1 MSTQRERS
9 RALYEGAD
17 GGRPGERRTSV
28 RQAEHK
34 AVESGSRWC
43 FFNYTKYKFCI
54 KKGIKNEEKGQKM
67 TATWDRILDYSK
79 TINQ

>member
-43 FFNYTKYKFCI
+43 FLQLYKI
-54 KKGIKNEEKGQKM
+54 QVLYQKGDKKRGKRPENDSDKG
-67 TATWDRILDYSK
+67 
-79 TINQ
+79 